1 MPTTAVAEEAA
12 PHLRLARLGRTW
24 RLLLVCVV
32 TVLVLFGTLVGNDPW
47 WPFGPWRMYS
57 TSTKPGTAV
66 VVMSIEI
73 RTAADPAWRPAPLTP
88 WEVGLNRA
96 EVEGRIPQIVGNPA
110 RLGTLAASHDR
121 LRPQDPAWTG
131 VRLVRRDTVLAG
143 RSPTGEVR
151 SQVLAEWSAQ
161 PSR

>member
-1 MPTTAVAEEAA
+1 MPTSADAEEAA
-12 PHLRLARLGRTW
+12 PDLVLARPGRTW
-24 RLLLVCVV
+24 RLLVVCVV
-32 TVLVLFGTLVGNDPW
+32 TVLVLLGTLVGNDPW

-57 TSTKPGTAV
+57 TSTKPSTAV

-88 WEVGLNRA
+88 RDVGLNRA

-110 RLGTLAASHDR
+110 RLGTLAVSHDR
-121 LRPQDPAWTG
+121 LRPQEPAWTG

-151 SQVLAEWSAQ
+151 SQVLAEWSAR